1 MIDREMTQRA
11 ALIRALAE
19 DLDWMTSQT
28 IADETPDDLRKISIH
43 MTDIICEML
52 GCLGRREYVK
62 GMELHKVYQETN
74 VKIMKYCLACM
85 EADGTRVDITEDHCD
100 SSKMPR
106 SPRGDSSYGSDD

>member
-11 ALIRALAE
+11 ALIRALVE

-85 EADGTRVDITEDHCD
+85 EADGTRVDITEDHGD
-100 SSKMPR
+100 LSNTQG
-106 SPRGDSSYGSDD
+106 SPHGDSSYGSDD

>member
-1 MIDREMTQRA
+1 MIGREMTQRA
-11 ALIRALAE
+11 ALIRALAD
-19 DLDWMTSQT
+19 DLNWMTSQT
-28 IADETPDDLRKISIH
+28 IADETPDDLREISVH

-85 EADGTRVDITEDHCD
+85 EADGNGADITEDHCD
-100 SSKMPR
+100 LSKMPR
-106 SPRGDSSYGSDD
+106 SPHGDSSYGSGD